1 MDQDKFIAAVAS
13 QKAVGIQDTGETIGE
28 GLDKFIAFFMSVS
41 VVDIFQ
47 IVQVKHH
54 YANTECAWAVAQLLN
69 KLFQRC
75 FVVNAGDIPECIYDK
90 T

>member
-1 MDQDKFIAAVAS
+1 
-13 QKAVGIQDTGETIGE
+13 
-28 GLDKFIAFFMSVS
+28 MSVS

>member
-1 MDQDKFIAAVAS
+1 
-13 QKAVGIQDTGETIGE
+13 
-28 GLDKFIAFFMSVS
+28 MSVS

-90 T
+90 TGEKLSLDKGKCQGCNKKCQSCLHKPQHRMV